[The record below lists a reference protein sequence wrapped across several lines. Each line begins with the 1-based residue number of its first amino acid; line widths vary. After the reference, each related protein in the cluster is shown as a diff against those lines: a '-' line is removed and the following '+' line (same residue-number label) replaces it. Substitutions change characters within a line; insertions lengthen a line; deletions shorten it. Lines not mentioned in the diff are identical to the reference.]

1 MQRPPG
7 ISRQRGTES
16 GSECASL
23 RDYYI
28 TRAGRLRRSENTIDF
43 ELASG
48 TKRTI
53 PLNDIKSIHLF
64 SETDL
69 NSKVLIFLNQHG
81 VPVHF
86 YNYYGYYSGSFYPRE
101 KLVSGVIVVKQ
112 VEHYNEVEKRL
123 YLARE
128 FIDTAIHNILQ
139 NLVHY
144 RDSGKDVSMFIEKIR
159 SEAATLESRASV
171 PDIMGVEGRSREI
184 YYSSFDTILR
194 EGFAFERRSK
204 QPPENRL
211 NALISFG
218 NSLLYAT
225 TLSEIYH
232 TQLHPAISY
241 LHEPGERRFSLALDL
256 AEVFKPIIV
265 DRAIFNLI
273 NNRIIKP
280 EEHFA
285 LELNS
290 CYLNEEGRRIFI
302 QEYEKRLS
310 MTLHHARLKRHVSY
324 QRLIRIEAFKLVRHL
339 LGEGRYNGFKSK
351 W

>member
-1 MQRPPG
+1 M
-7 ISRQRGTES
+7 
-16 GSECASL
+16 

-43 ELASG
+43 ELADG

-53 PLNDIKSIHLF
+53 PVNDIKSIHLF

-69 NSKVLIFLNQHG
+69 NSRVLVFLNQHG
-81 VPVHF
+81 IPVHF

-101 KLVSGVIVVKQ
+101 KLVSGVIVVNQ
-112 VEHYNEVEKRL
+112 VAHYTDYEKRL
-123 YLARE
+123 VLARE

-139 NLVHY
+139 NLSHY
-144 RDSGKDVSMFIEKIR
+144 RDAGKEVSLFMDRIR
-159 SEAATLESRASV
+159 VEADTLATRPSIA
-171 PDIMGVEGRSREI
+171 DIMGVEGRSREI
-184 YYSSFDTILR
+184 YYSSFDDILR

-232 TQLHPAISY
+232 TQLHPSISY

-265 DRAIFNLI
+265 DRAIFNVI

-280 EEHFA
+280 DEHFA

-290 CYLNEEGRRIFI
+290 CYLNDEGRKLFL
-302 QEYEKRLS
+302 QEYERRLS
-310 MTLHHARLKRHVSY
+310 MTLHHSRLKRHVSY

-339 LGEGRYNGFKSK
+339 LGEGQYRGFRSK

>member
-1 MQRPPG
+1 MAKR
-7 ISRQRGTES
+7 
-16 GSECASL
+16 L

-28 TRAGRLRRSENTIDF
+28 TKAGRLRRSENTIDL
-43 ELASG
+43 ELTDG

-53 PLNDIKSIHLF
+53 PINDIKSIHLF

-69 NSKVLIFLNQHG
+69 NTKILVFLNQHG
-81 VPVHF
+81 IPFHV

-101 KLVSGVIVVKQ
+101 KLVSGVIVVNQ
-112 VEHYNEVEKRL
+112 VQYYTDYQKRL
-123 YLARE
+123 VLARE

-139 NLVHY
+139 NLTHY
-144 RDSGKDVSMFIEKIR
+144 KDAGKDVASFIEKIKT
-159 SEAATLESRASV
+159 EAETLPSKTTIA
-171 PDIMGVEGRSREI
+171 DIMGVEGRSRGI
-184 YYSSFDTILR
+184 YYSSFDTFLR
-194 EGFAFERRSK
+194 DGFAFERRSK

-218 NSLLYAT
+218 NSLMYAT

-232 TQLHPAISY
+232 TQLHPSISY

-265 DRAIFNLI
+265 DRTIFNLI

-290 CYLNEEGRRIFI
+290 CYLNDEGRRIFL
-302 QEYEKRLS
+302 QEYERRLS
-310 MTLHHARLKRHVSY
+310 MTLHHAKLKRHVSY
-324 QRLIRIEAFKLVRHL
+324 QRLIRIESFKLVRHL
-339 LGEGRYNGFKSK
+339 LGERQYVGFRSK

>member
-1 MQRPPG
+1 M
-7 ISRQRGTES
+7 
-16 GSECASL
+16 

-28 TRAGRLRRSENTIDF
+28 TRAGRLRRSENTVDF
-43 ELASG
+43 ELSDG

-69 NSKVLIFLNQHG
+69 NTRVLVFLNQHG
-81 VPVHF
+81 IPVHF

-101 KLVSGVIVVKQ
+101 KLVSGVIVVNQ
-112 VEHYNEVEKRL
+112 VAHYTDYEKRL
-123 YLARE
+123 VLARE

-139 NLVHY
+139 NLAHY
-144 RDSGKDVSMFIEKIR
+144 RDAGKEVSLFIDRIR
-159 SEAATLESRASV
+159 EEADTLATRPSIA
-171 PDIMGVEGRSREI
+171 DIMGVEGRSREI
-184 YYSSFDTILR
+184 YYSSFDVFLR
-194 EGFAFERRSK
+194 EGFAFERRSR

-232 TQLHPAISY
+232 TQLHPSVSY
-241 LHEPGERRFSLALDL
+241 LHEPGERRFSLSLDL

-265 DRAIFNLI
+265 DRAIFNVI

-290 CYLNEEGRRIFI
+290 CYLNDEGRRLFL

-324 QRLIRIEAFKLVRHL
+324 QRLIRIEAFKLVRHV
-339 LGEGRYNGFKSK
+339 LGEGRYHGFRSK

>member
-1 MQRPPG
+1 MLHL
-7 ISRQRGTES
+7 I
-16 GSECASL
+16 L
-23 RDYYI
+23 RDYYV

-43 ELASG
+43 ELADG

-53 PLNDIKSIHLF
+53 PVNDVKSIHLF

-69 NSKVLIFLNQHG
+69 NSRVLVFLNQHG

-101 KLVSGVIVVKQ
+101 KLVSGVIVVNQ
-112 VEHYNEVEKRL
+112 VMYYTDMEKRL
-123 YLARE
+123 ELARE
-128 FIDTAIHNILQ
+128 FVDTAIHNIVN
-139 NLVHY
+139 NLIHY
-144 RDSGKDVSMFIEKIR
+144 NDAGKNVSSFISKIR
-159 SEAATLESRASV
+159 EEADTLNDRRSIE
-171 PDIMGVEGRSREI
+171 DIMGVEGRCRQI
-184 YYSSFDTILR
+184 YYSSFDSFLR

-218 NSLLYAT
+218 NSLMYAT

-232 TQLHPAISY
+232 TQLHPSISY

-256 AEVFKPIIV
+256 AEVFKPIVV
-265 DRAIFNLI
+265 DRAIFNMI

-280 EEHFA
+280 DEHFA

-290 CYLNEEGRRIFI
+290 CYLNDEGRRIFL
-302 QEYEKRLS
+302 QEYERRLS

-339 LGEGRYNGFKSK
+339 LGEQRYSGFHSK
-351 W
+351 

>member
-1 MQRPPG
+1 MIDER
-7 ISRQRGTES
+7 IIF
-16 GSECASL
+16 L

-28 TRAGRLRRSENTIDF
+28 TKAGRLRRSENTIDF
-43 ELASG
+43 ELADG

-53 PLNDIKSIHLF
+53 PVNDIKSIHLF
-64 SETDL
+64 SEADL
-69 NSKVLIFLNQHG
+69 NSRVLIFLNHQG
-81 VPVHF
+81 IPVHF

-101 KLVSGVIVVKQ
+101 KLVSGVIVVDQ
-112 VEHYNEVEKRL
+112 VAYYTDMEKRL
-123 YLARE
+123 VLARE
-128 FIDTAIHNILQ
+128 FIDTALHNIVQ
-139 NLVHY
+139 NLLHY
-144 RDSGKDVSMFIEKIR
+144 RDAGKDVAIFIDKIR
-159 SEAATLESRASV
+159 MEADTLATKSTVA
-171 PDIMGVEGRSREI
+171 DIMGVEGRCREI
-184 YYSSFDTILR
+184 YYSSFDLILR

-204 QPPENRL
+204 RPPENRL

-218 NSLLYAT
+218 NSLMYAT

-232 TQLHPAISY
+232 TQLHPSISY

-256 AEVFKPIIV
+256 AEIFKPIIV
-265 DRAIFNLI
+265 DRAIFSMI

-280 EEHFA
+280 EEHFS

-290 CYLNEEGRRIFI
+290 CYLNDDGRRIFL

-310 MTLHHARLKRHVSY
+310 MTLHHAKLKRHVSY

-339 LGEGRYNGFKSK
+339 LGEGMYHGFRSK